1 MKKFFK
7 TTMAVMIGLSLT
19 FTACKKDEGK
29 TDGGNNNGTPT
40 VTVPQSQKATVIYF
54 GGTWC
59 PPCGAYGKP
68 AKEQIKA
75 QTGNKAVIISCQ
87 VGNDPMAN
95 ADGQALSALFNPSG
109 VPAMY
114 LGGADD
120 VINAMIGGSSNTGAQ
135 AVATVGTIAAKTA
148 KSNIVLSVKEEDG
161 LQVCTIDGKFFAD
174 LTGEY
179 YAAGYLLEDKLKY
192 AQSSDNSV
200 EKDIHYNVLRAKYG
214 DDVKGELIKA
224 NPKKD
229 ETFNKKMAFFIPTTS
244 VKANCAIAV
253 VIWKKQT
260 DGKWTLSNSSYIQ
273 IK

>member
-1 MKKFFK
+1 
-7 TTMAVMIGLSLT
+7 
-19 FTACKKDEGK
+19 
-29 TDGGNNNGTPT
+29 
-40 VTVPQSQKATVIYF
+40 
-54 GGTWC
+54 
-59 PPCGAYGKP
+59 
-68 AKEQIKA
+68 
-75 QTGNKAVIISCQ
+75 
-87 VGNDPMAN
+87 MAN

-109 VPAMY
+109 VPAMF

-120 VINAMIGGSSNTGAQ
+120 VINAMIGGSTNSGAQ

-192 AQSSDNSV
+192 AQVSDNSV

-260 DGKWTLSNSSYIQ
+260 DGKWTLSNSSYVPIR
-273 IK
+273 